1 MTLNELFAYLNE
13 NSGYEIWDGTCGETI
28 KKALAKTHKDVLSGE
43 IVAAIATHASTVSS
57 DATITRAE
65 ATTSLGPL
73 RLRAM
78 RDDAPVSDLRRME
91 RTVHAIDGAFNEEAL
106 ALRQRS

>member
-1 MTLNELFAYLNE
+1 MTLCDLLAYLHE
-13 NSGYEIWDGTCGETI
+13 NSGYEIWDGTCEETYQ
-28 KKALAKTHKDVLSGE
+28 KALMKTHKDALAGE
-43 IVAAIATHASTVSS
+43 IVAAIAGSVPNLSADSP
-57 DATITRAE
+57 ITRAE

-78 RDDAPVSDLRRME
+78 RDDAPVADLRRME

-106 ALRQRS
+106 AQRGS

>member
-1 MTLNELFAYLNE
+1 MTLNELLTYLNE
-13 NSGYEIWDGTCGETI
+13 NSGYEIWDGTCEETI
-28 KKALAKTHKDVLSGE
+28 KKALGKTHKDALSGE
-43 IVAAIATHASTVSS
+43 IIAAIAAHASAAEA
-57 DATITRAE
+57 DAVITRAE

-78 RDDAPVSDLRRME
+78 RDDAPVADLRRME